1 MANTAQAKVKEL
13 VGSTLYGTIR
23 RDMVNQVYN
32 RGAETSTQIKGID
45 KVPNSLL
52 IDMYDE
58 IDANMKKTGN
68 VKAPQKAGDK
78 EKKYMGGSVKKK
90 RMGST
95 DYRKGG
101 YVLST
106 VDNRKKK
113 R

>member
-13 VGSTLYGTIR
+13 VGSALYGTIR
-23 RDMVNQVYN
+23 RDMVNQVSN

-45 KVPNSLL
+45 KVPSNLL
-52 IDMYDE
+52 RDMYDE
-58 IDANMKKTGN
+58 IDANMKKTGDI
-68 VKAPQKAGDK
+68 KSPSKAGDK

-90 RMGST
+90 RMGAT

>member
-1 MANTAQAKVKEL
+1 MASTAQAKVKDL

-45 KVPNSLL
+45 KVPSSLL

-58 IDANMKKTGN
+58 IDANMKKTGD
-68 VKAPQKAGDK
+68 VKPGDK
-78 EKKYMGGSVKKK
+78 EKKYMGGSVAKN
-90 RMGST
+90 RIGGN

-101 YVLST
+101 YVLNT
-106 VDNRKKK
+106 VDNRKNK